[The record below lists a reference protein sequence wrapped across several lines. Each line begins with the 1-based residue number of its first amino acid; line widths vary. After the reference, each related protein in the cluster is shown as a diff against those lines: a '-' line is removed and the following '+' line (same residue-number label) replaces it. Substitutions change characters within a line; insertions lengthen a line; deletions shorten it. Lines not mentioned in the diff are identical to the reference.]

1 MIEENSLIEDENNL
15 ISEEEE
21 QDLFEHHRFIVD
33 KGQGLLRID
42 KYLMIRI
49 ENATRNKIQ
58 NAAHA
63 GNILVN
69 DKPIKPNYKVK
80 PLDVISIVLAYP
92 PREYEILPENIP
104 LNIVYEDNDL
114 LLLNKTPEM
123 VVHPGFGNY
132 TGTLV
137 NALTYH
143 LCKDGKELNDSNRP
157 YLVHRIDKNTSGIL
171 LVAKNELTQTHL
183 ARQFFDHS
191 IERKYHALVWG
202 DFKENEGTIEGNIG
216 RHPRDR
222 RIMTVFPDG
231 SSGKTAI
238 THYKVIERLGYISLI
253 ECVLETGRTHQI
265 RAHLRYIG
273 HPVFNDETYGGNHII
288 KGTTFTKYKQFVE
301 NCFKIIPRHA
311 LHAKSLG
318 FIHPSTGKFI
328 FFDSDLPQ
336 DMQEVIDKWRKYSTF
351 KALEEE

>member
-1 MIEENSLIEDENNL
+1 MIVEKDLEEENNFNL
-15 ISEEEE
+15 EEEE
-21 QDLFEHHRFIVD
+21 QDLYEHYRFIVD

-69 DKPIKPNYKVK
+69 EKPIKPNYKVK
-80 PLDVISIVLAYP
+80 PFDVISIVMAYP
-92 PREYEILPENIP
+92 PREIEILPENIP
-104 LNIVYEDNDL
+104 LNIVYEDDDL
-114 LLLNKTPEM
+114 LLINKTPQM
-123 VVHPGFGNY
+123 VVHPGYGNF

-137 NALTYH
+137 NALYYH
-143 LCKDGKELNDSNRP
+143 LSKNGKKLDDNNRP

-191 IERKYHALVWG
+191 LERKYHALVWG
-202 DFKENEGTIEGNIG
+202 DFKEEEGTIEGNIG

-222 RIMTVFPDG
+222 KVMTVFPDG

-238 THYKVIERLGYISLI
+238 THYKVIERFGYITLI
-253 ECVLETGRTHQI
+253 ECELETGRTHQI
-265 RAHLRYIG
+265 RAHLKYIG
-273 HPVFNDETYGGNHII
+273 HPVFNDETYGGNHIL
-288 KGTTFTKYKQFVE
+288 KGTTFTKYKQFIE
-301 NCFKIIPRHA
+301 NCFKVIPRHA

-318 FIHPSTGKFI
+318 FIHPTTKKFI

-336 DMQEVIDKWRKYSTF
+336 DMQEVIEKWRKYSTF
-351 KALEEE
+351 KALEVED